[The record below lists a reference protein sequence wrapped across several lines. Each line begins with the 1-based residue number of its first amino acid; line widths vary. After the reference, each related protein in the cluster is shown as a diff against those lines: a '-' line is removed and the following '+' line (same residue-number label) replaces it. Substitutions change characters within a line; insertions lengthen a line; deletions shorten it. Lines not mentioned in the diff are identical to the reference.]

1 MRRRE
6 PFMPSSSS
14 TVFLPDW
21 PAIAAVILG
30 VTAFSVAQ
38 GLTYPLI
45 SLTLE
50 ARGFSPALIG
60 VNALAFAAG
69 LAASTLLLGSL
80 TARWRADRLI
90 IASLVG
96 CSLCLATFAAS
107 SSFAVWFVARF
118 LLGFFAS
125 LIFMLGEAWLSAAC
139 PDRLR
144 GRVSGIYGAG
154 MCAGFA
160 AGPLAIPLLGS
171 EGGLGFALTA
181 VYLAIVAFATAML
194 MFSTRTVPE
203 PSSTGDVFRFF
214 RAAPLLVGM
223 VFVFGFADIA
233 AISAMPVYFVKTG
246 HTEAFAAISVTVL
259 ALPTAIAQ
267 PFIGLLLDKLPRER
281 VAMAAVSTAA
291 ASYLILPSM
300 QSEIA
305 ILSVFALMGTAT
317 FSLYTCAL
325 TMLGERYSSA
335 MLVAGAA
342 AFALAYAA
350 GSGAGSA
357 LTGAIMEAGGPKAGP
372 LAVGIGLTLFT
383 AALMLARR
391 R

>member
-1 MRRRE
+1 MQ
-6 PFMPSSSS
+6 PSSSS
-14 TVFLPDW
+14 APVFAPDW

-50 ARGFSPALIG
+50 ARGFSTSLIG
-60 VNALAFAAG
+60 VNALAFAGG
-69 LAASTLLLGSL
+69 LAASTLSLGSL
-80 TARWRADRLI
+80 TGRWRADRLI
-90 IASLVG
+90 IASLIG
-96 CSLCLATFAAS
+96 CSLCLATFAIS

-125 LIFMLGEAWLSAAC
+125 LIFMLGEAWLNAAC

-171 EGGLGFALTA
+171 AGGLGFALTA

-194 MFSTRTVPE
+194 TFSTRTVPE
-203 PSSTGDVFRFF
+203 PSSTADVFRFL

-246 HTEAFAAISVTVL
+246 HSEAFAAISVTVL

-267 PFIGLLLDKLPRER
+267 PFIGVLLDRLPRER
-281 VAMAAVSTAA
+281 VAMAAVTVAA
-291 ASYLILPSM
+291 ASYLVLPSM
-300 QSEIA
+300 RSEVA

-325 TMLGERYSSA
+325 TILGERYNGA
-335 MLVAGAA
+335 MLVAGSA

-350 GSGAGSA
+350 GSGAGSGM
-357 LTGAIMEAGGPKAGP
+357 TGAIMEAGGPKAGP
-372 LAVGIGLTLFT
+372 LAVGLGLVVFT
-383 AALMLARR
+383 AALMFARR
-391 R
+391 K